1 VFLRFFPLVYTNP
14 AHPFSDMNTRR
25 LALVLALF
33 SATSAFMSVRAE
45 TTSETAKSS
54 GYVNASF
61 SRLASYTFSSVIEDD
76 PVKLA
81 ALYNQEIPAEIKN
94 LDGKKAVISGFML
107 PVKVSKGVVTE
118 LLLMKDQQSCCYGA
132 TPNLNDFVIV
142 RMPEGKGKL
151 MIDTPIFIYG
161 TLKVGAV
168 LENGFLAGVYQ
179 LDGDKMEM

>member
-1 VFLRFFPLVYTNP
+1 ML
-14 AHPFSDMNTRR
+14 TRR
-25 LALVLALF
+25 LALAFALF
-33 SATSAFMSVRAE
+33 SATGSCVAVRAE
-45 TTSETAKSS
+45 TKAEAAKPTA
-54 GYVNASF
+54 YANASF
-61 SRLASYTFSSVIEDD
+61 SRLANYTFPSVIEDD

-81 ALYNQEIPAEIKN
+81 ALYNEHIPADIKN
-94 LDGKKAVISGFML
+94 LDGKKTVISGFML
-107 PVKVSKGVVTE
+107 PVKVNKGVVTE
-118 LLLMKDQQSCCYGA
+118 LLLMKDQMSCCYGA

-151 MIDTPIFIYG
+151 MVDTPIFIYG